1 MRASQDIIEAI
12 NNRLSVLLPTHKPLD
27 YNYLVEKNSFHVNDN
42 RYGVSVGDATKID
55 TVTCAF
61 TITQSFN
68 IILTANYSSVDQDD
82 KALINS
88 IFKLEDYITMIL
100 SDLYK
105 NKIGL
110 PNLILQVNP
119 IGIDSPLIIESSQL
133 VILSST
139 IGIQYRYAI

>member
-1 MRASQDIIEAI
+1 MTGAKDIIDAI
-12 NNRLSVLLPTHKPLD
+12 NSRLAILLPTHRPLD
-27 YNYLVEKNSFHVNDN
+27 YNYLVEKNSFHANDD
-42 RYGVSVGDATKID
+42 RYGSSVGEATKID

-61 TITQSFN
+61 SITQRFN
-68 IILTANYSSVDQDD
+68 ILLTSNYSSVDQDD
-82 KALINS
+82 KTLMTAIL
-88 IFKLEDYITMIL
+88 KLEDNMTTIL

-133 VILSST
+133 VILNGS